1 MNRFSHRLQVGSVAV
16 IATVIALTT
25 LASVATAAPNTALT
39 AAPAATCS
47 PKAYSYAG
55 LVSNAPAQGIQAVVT
70 TQAAASVLA
79 GHTAAWIGIGSPT
92 AGPTGQAEW
101 LQTGVNTQ
109 AGIGSQ
115 LYAEITLAGQTPQYL
130 TLASNIIPGS
140 SYRLAVVQLAGKPDV
155 WHVLV
160 NGKPATGP
168 ITLPGSSKFRP
179 MAMGESWSGGTP
191 HCNGFN
197 YRFAQLQTM
206 TAGSWKA
213 LTGNS
218 VITDLGYKVIDKTNT
233 GFTSVSG

>member
-1 MNRFSHRLQVGSVAV
+1 MTRCSHRLQVGSVAV
-16 IATVIALTT
+16 VAAVIAFAT
-25 LASVATAAPNTALT
+25 LAAVATAAPT

-55 LVSNAPAQGIQAVVT
+55 LVSSAPAQGIQAVIT
-70 TQAAASVLA
+70 SRAAATVLA
-79 GHTAAWIGIGSPT
+79 GHTAAWIGVGSPK
-92 AGPTGQAEW
+92 AGPSGQAEW

-115 LYAEITLAGQTPQYL
+115 LYAEITLPGKAPKYL
-130 TLASNIIPGS
+130 TLASGITTGS
-140 SYRLAVVQLAGKPDV
+140 SYRLAVVELAGRPDV

-168 ITLPGSSKFRP
+168 ITLPGSSKFQP
-179 MAMGESWSGGTP
+179 MAMGESWSGGAP
-191 HCNGFN
+191 HCNGFD

-213 LTGNS
+213 LTSNS
-218 VITDLGYKVIDKTNT
+218 VISDLGYKVVDKTST